1 MLSCARKKN
10 IILATAESCTGGL
23 VISALTEISGS
34 SDVVTQGFI
43 TYSNQAKTAN
53 LSVPEKTI
61 TNHGAVSIETACTMA
76 KGAVKNSAATIAVS
90 VTGIA
95 GPHGG
100 TAEKPVGLVHM
111 AVFNRKN
118 SQIIH
123 QAHRFGNLGRNK
135 VREASVI
142 AALNLLLLSIDS
154 DAP

>member
-1 MLSCARKKN
+1 M
-10 IILATAESCTGGL
+10 
-23 VISALTEISGS
+23 
-34 SDVVTQGFI
+34 VTQGFI
-43 TYSNQAKTAN
+43 TYSNQAKTTS

-61 TNHGAVSIETACTMA
+61 AVHGAVSKETACAMA

-95 GPHGG
+95 GPSGG
-100 TAEKPVGLVHM
+100 TDEKPVGLVHM

-118 SQIIH
+118 NQLIH
-123 QAHRFGNLGRNK
+123 QAHRFGDLGRSK
-135 VREASVI
+135 IREVSVM